1 MNNTKVVELY
11 KPFSCFEHLLKS
23 LFVFNNFSH
32 YNINTLTKIINKTTD
47 GFASN
52 LEISNLKS
60 KVELSPEFY
69 GTVFFLEKNFKAKI
83 ESFIDIDLNCI
94 QFSSY
99 SKNCIFC
106 SSKLSGDKSRFS
118 KAICYYFAD
127 GPKSVQLNIVACGIC
142 GALHYLNY
150 AEKDKQRKFYS
161 DFLDAKFVA
170 FTDETIFETKL
181 LNSFTADL
189 ICNHTSF
196 MGFASSYNILHDCKQ
211 KFINENRD
219 KNERACLN
227 EVRLCDAWFYF
238 KYLSISLEI
247 NKILPFPAPPMAN
260 LNSAIRTELKPCLSA
275 YFVKK
280 WTGNIIQVS
289 IF

>member
-99 SKNCIFC
+99 SKICIFC

-118 KAICYYFAD
+118 KAVCYYFAD
-127 GPKSVQLNIVACGIC
+127 GPKSAQLHIIVCGIC
-142 GALHYLNY
+142 GA
-150 AEKDKQRKFYS
+150 
-161 DFLDAKFVA
+161 
-170 FTDETIFETKL
+170 
-181 LNSFTADL
+181 
-189 ICNHTSF
+189 
-196 MGFASSYNILHDCKQ
+196 
-211 KFINENRD
+211 
-219 KNERACLN
+219 
-227 EVRLCDAWFYF
+227 
-238 KYLSISLEI
+238 
-247 NKILPFPAPPMAN
+247 
-260 LNSAIRTELKPCLSA
+260 
-275 YFVKK
+275 
-280 WTGNIIQVS
+280 
-289 IF
+289 